1 MAPSGRIGRIGCCR
15 HATSG
20 NGGAR
25 SLDPLATA
33 RAERDWHD
41 AAVSAFGQPRVRDA
55 EVLSGGPDASNHWRM
70 RGDGVPRRHGG
81 RRDQMCSA
89 SKRDRGR
96 DDGASVDRCTVA
108 RVQAGEAPRWPGG
121 ARCAVTLTFDFD
133 AESAW
138 LSRDPNVKDRPGVLS
153 QGRYGARVGVPR
165 ILALLR
171 QYEIRATF
179 FIPGWVAE
187 QYPEQAMSIRD
198 AGHEIGHH
206 GYLHERATVD
216 DPDAERRAFERGL
229 EALATVLGVRPVGY
243 RSPAWDLT
251 PLTLDLV
258 REAGMLYSS
267 NLMDDEWPYLHRHP
281 RGDVVELPVQ
291 WSRDDA
297 PYFMFNPHYVNRR
310 IASPTL
316 VLSEWQEELL
326 GVVEWGGL
334 FNLTLHPT
342 STNLC

>member
-1 MAPSGRIGRIGCCR
+1 
-15 HATSG
+15 
-20 NGGAR
+20 
-25 SLDPLATA
+25 
-33 RAERDWHD
+33 
-41 AAVSAFGQPRVRDA
+41 
-55 EVLSGGPDASNHWRM
+55 
-70 RGDGVPRRHGG
+70 
-81 RRDQMCSA
+81 
-89 SKRDRGR
+89 
-96 DDGASVDRCTVA
+96 
-108 RVQAGEAPRWPGG
+108 VQAGEPPRWPGG

-165 ILALLR
+165 ILELLR
-171 QYEIRATF
+171 QFEIRATF

-187 QYPEQAMSIRD
+187 QYPEQAKAIRD

-206 GYLHERATVD
+206 GYLHERATAD

-229 EALATVLGVRPVGY
+229 EALQTVLGVRPVGY

-281 RGDVVELPVQ
+281 RGDLVELPVQ

-297 PYFMFNPHYVNRR
+297 PYFMFNPHYVNRP

-326 GVVEWGGL
+326 GVVEWGGI
-334 FNLTLHPT
+334 FNLTMHPQIIGHPARLRMLRRLIEVIKGLAGSDVWLAT
-342 STNLC
+342 CEEVARYWLASERR